1 MTMKRSV
8 LVQLVAL
15 AVVGGLAGACSSSSP
30 KAASTTT
37 TASGAT
43 GTGTSAAGGS
53 SVPSSSSVPSVP
65 DSSTVP
71 PSQPASTVPLGE
83 PASTVPVGTVPPSS
97 ASAPP
102 AAPSSVP
109 AATPTGNEAGGVSSG
124 ASGPQNPCTL
134 VTKDEAQAIFGKA
147 IVDPIEAPQGPTCIY
162 KTADSSTFLT
172 LGTETASFDQLKAQI
187 TAINPVTSL
196 GRPAYCGSYGSAM
209 LFVPLSATSL
219 FVVSAP
225 CSIATAFAAKALPRL
240 AGA

>member
-1 MTMKRSV
+1 M
-8 LVQLVAL
+8 
-15 AVVGGLAGACSSSSP
+15 
-30 KAASTTT
+30 
-37 TASGAT
+37 
-43 GTGTSAAGGS
+43 
-53 SVPSSSSVPSVP
+53 
-65 DSSTVP
+65 
-71 PSQPASTVPLGE
+71 
-83 PASTVPVGTVPPSS
+83 PVGTVPPGST
-97 ASAPP
+97 ATPP

-162 KTADSSTFLT
+162 KTPDSSTFLT

-187 TAINPVTSL
+187 TAINAVTSL